1 LTDLVDF
8 DIGLRNVHFAPLLG
22 DGIFTQAAPA
32 WKHSRDTM
40 RPPLMS
46 SRHAN
51 FDKIKSSVE
60 KLLEKVPADGLVDLQ
75 PLFFDLTLETA
86 MFLLFADAAPSHES
100 IEGQTRQTVFADA
113 FTSAQEYL
121 SYRSR
126 LGNFYWLV
134 DTSRFRRACDT
145 TRAFIED
152 AVQRAR
158 TPEERGSSFSF
169 IDTLLQKTKDK
180 AILRDQCVNVLL
192 AGRDTTACCLSWTM

>member
-1 LTDLVDF
+1 
-8 DIGLRNVHFAPLLG
+8 
-22 DGIFTQAAPA
+22 
-32 WKHSRDTM
+32 
-40 RPPLMS
+40 MS
-46 SRHAN
+46 SQRAN

-60 KLLEKVPADGLVDLQ
+60 KLLENIPADGLVDLQ

-86 MFLLFADAAPSHES
+86 MFLLFGDAAPSHES

-126 LGNFYWLV
+126 LGNLYWLV
-134 DTSRFRRACDT
+134 DTFRFRRACDT

-152 AVQRAR
+152 AVQRALNR
-158 TPEERGSSFSF
+158 GSTPEERGSSFSF

-180 AILRDQCVNVLL
+180 AILRDQCVNILL